1 MTLAVLYSAVQ
12 LSSTLSTS
20 IFLEMAEVL
29 EEVVPMAVEVLLGG
43 VFAALAAASASALAT
58 AAATDVGPI
67 CFVLLRFRLP
77 ETCF

>member
-1 MTLAVLYSAVQ
+1 
-12 LSSTLSTS
+12 
-20 IFLEMAEVL
+20 MADVL
-29 EEVVPMAVEVLLGG
+29 EEVVPMAVEVLLGC
-43 VFAALAAASASALAT
+43 VFEALAAASASALAT